1 MRVKLTSVP
10 DRVFVAICKRVYS
23 YFKFQGRHSNFN
35 CVSDDFLFLLHYE
48 FEIAVC
54 VTEYVTV
61 YTGWPRNNGTVDT
74 VDFQGFAL
82 INN

>member
-10 DRVFVAICKRVYS
+10 DRMFVAICKRVYS

-35 CVSDDFLFLLHYE
+35 CVSDDFLFLLHYIYI
-48 FEIAVC
+48 FDLYEIAVC

-61 YTGWPRNNGTVDT
+61 YTVR
-74 VDFQGFAL
+74 
-82 INN
+82 IKKR